1 MKKIIIT
8 LGLVVLIVIGG
19 VIYVGTQLD
28 SIVAGLIENEGSA
41 ATQTPVRVAGVEIK
55 LSEASATI
63 SNLTVGNPEGYSG
76 NAIEMEGFSLSL
88 DPSSLTTDTIV
99 IKDVTVSGARLNVLQ
114 QGSANNLNQLMSNLR
129 SLQQG
134 DSASESDGKKLIID
148 RFTLEGASA
157 FLSAP
162 DLTED
167 REVSLPT
174 IVVRDI
180 GRSSNGATGAQVA
193 QQLLRPVIEKALSSA
208 ATQAL
213 KDKAAE
219 KLGEVKDSLLKGL
232 TGTLGGDEEPE
243 D

>member
-1 MKKIIIT
+1 MKKLIIAIGI
-8 LGLVVLIVIGG
+8 LVLIVIGG

-28 SIVAGLIENEGSA
+28 GIIAGIIEDEGSA

-55 LSEASATI
+55 IAEASAAI
-63 SNLTVGNPEGYSG
+63 SNLTVGNPEGFSG
-76 NAIEMEGFSLSL
+76 NAIEMDGFSMRL

-99 IKDVTVSGARLNVLQ
+99 IEDVTVSGARLNVLQ
-114 QGSANNLNQLMSNLR
+114 QGVGNNLNQLLDNLR

-134 DSASESDGKKLIID
+134 AGASEGGGKKLIIE

-180 GRSSNGATGAQVA
+180 GRASNGATGAEVA
-193 QQLLRPVIEKALSSA
+193 QQLLRPVIEKTLSSA
-208 ATQAL
+208 ATQSL
-213 KDKAAE
+213 KDKASE
-219 KLGEVKDSLLKGL
+219 KLDEVKDSLLKGL
-232 TGTLGGDEEPE
+232 TGVLGGDDEPE
-243 D
+243 E